1 MTDVHAAMTKKV
13 AKDPRAEDPKKIYFM
28 RTQTAR
34 ETGVDAEGN
43 P

>member
-1 MTDVHAAMTKKV
+1 MGQKV
-13 AKDPRAEDPKKIYFM
+13 AKDLNKEDPKKIYFM

-34 ETGVDAEGN
+34 ETGVDEDGN